1 MASILH
7 ICDAQM
13 IEFHRINGNKTINF
27 WRPSPSKRFSNFHI
41 GDYLFFYVRL
51 ANRKEK
57 AIVGYGHLAKITS
70 MSFNNMWNTYKEEN
84 GYASKE
90 AFKEA
95 IIRLNK
101 DNIVPAKLTGL
112 YLHDVAFFQ
121 SPLFLSEIGI
131 HISKRLESYCY
142 LDKEDDMATAK
153 VLRYANEV
161 GLDLWTSMISNDNS
175 DNFKKD
181 ENIYILKQTII
192 EHALILSNR
201 QNRKAMHL
209 LHDASIKF
217 INNIKYMGYH
227 YDDDKLILY
236 MAIIDEPNM
245 LEMMVG
251 HALLLKKEL
260 HDKFNLKICFICE
273 NKNINVDDIF

>member
-7 ICDAQM
+7 ICDAKM

>member
-112 YLHDVAFFQ
+112 YLHDVAFFLC
-121 SPLFLSEIGI
+121 PLFLSEIGI
-131 HISKRLESYCY
+131 HISKRLGSYCY

>member
-101 DNIVPAKLTGL
+101 DNIVPSKLTGL
-112 YLHDVAFFQ
+112 YLHDIAFFQ
-121 SPLFLSEIGI
+121 ISLFLSEIGI

-217 INNIKYMGYH
+217 INNIKYMGYR

>member
-7 ICDAQM
+7 VCDAQM

-101 DNIVPAKLTGL
+101 DNIVPSKLTGL

>member
-7 ICDAQM
+7 VCDAQM

-112 YLHDVAFFQ
+112 YLQDVAFFQ

-192 EHALILSNR
+192 EHALVLTNK

-217 INNIKYMGYH
+217 INNIKYMGYR

>member
-27 WRPSPSKRFSNFHI
+27 WRPSPSKRFSNFHV

-51 ANRKEK
+51 ANQKER

-101 DNIVPAKLTGL
+101 DNVVPSKLTGL

-131 HISKRLESYCY
+131 YISKRLESYCY
-142 LDKEDDMATAK
+142 LDKEDEMATAK

-161 GLDLWTSMISNDNS
+161 GLDLWTSMISNDTS

-181 ENIYILKQTII
+181 EDIYILKQTII
-192 EHALILSNR
+192 EHALILSGR

-209 LHDASIKF
+209 LHDSSIKF
-217 INNIKYMGYH
+217 INNIKYMGYR

-236 MAIIDEPNM
+236 IAIIDEPNM

-251 HALLLKKEL
+251 HALLLKKDL
-260 HDKFNLKICFICE
+260 QDKFNLKICLICE
-273 NKNINVDDIF
+273 NKNLNLDDLL

>member
-112 YLHDVAFFQ
+112 YLHDVAFFLCL
-121 SPLFLSEIGI
+121 LFLSEIGI
-131 HISKRLESYCY
+131 HISKRLGSYCY

>member
-7 ICDAQM
+7 VCDAQM

-101 DNIVPAKLTGL
+101 DNIVPSKLTGL

-217 INNIKYMGYH
+217 INNIKYMGYR

>member
-101 DNIVPAKLTGL
+101 DNIVPSKLTGL
-112 YLHDVAFFQ
+112 YLYDVAFFQ

-217 INNIKYMGYH
+217 INNIKYMGYR

>member
-217 INNIKYMGYH
+217 TNS
-227 YDDDKLILY
+227 
-236 MAIIDEPNM
+236 
-245 LEMMVG
+245 
-251 HALLLKKEL
+251 
-260 HDKFNLKICFICE
+260 FNS
-273 NKNINVDDIF
+273 

>member
-101 DNIVPAKLTGL
+101 DNIVPSKLTGL
-112 YLHDVAFFQ
+112 YLHDIAFFQ

>member
-192 EHALILSNR
+192 EHALVLTNK

-217 INNIKYMGYH
+217 INNIKYMGYR

>member
-131 HISKRLESYCY
+131 HISKRLGSYCY

-217 INNIKYMGYH
+217 INNIKYMGYR

>member
-101 DNIVPAKLTGL
+101 DNIVPSKLTGL
-112 YLHDVAFFQ
+112 YLHDIAFFQ

-217 INNIKYMGYH
+217 INNIKYMGYR

>member
-101 DNIVPAKLTGL
+101 DNIVPSKLTGL

-217 INNIKYMGYH
+217 INNIKYMGYR

>member
-101 DNIVPAKLTGL
+101 DNIVPSKLTGL

-217 INNIKYMGYH
+217 INNIKYMGYR

-245 LEMMVG
+245 LEMMLG
-251 HALLLKKEL
+251 HALLLKKKL
-260 HDKFNLKICFICE
+260 QDKFDLKICFICE
-273 NKNINVDDIF
+273 NKNINVDDLI

>member
-7 ICDAQM
+7 VCDAQM

-101 DNIVPAKLTGL
+101 DNIVPSKLTGL
-112 YLHDVAFFQ
+112 YLHDIAFFQ

>member
-131 HISKRLESYCY
+131 HISKRLGSYCY

>member
-101 DNIVPAKLTGL
+101 DNIVPSKLTGL